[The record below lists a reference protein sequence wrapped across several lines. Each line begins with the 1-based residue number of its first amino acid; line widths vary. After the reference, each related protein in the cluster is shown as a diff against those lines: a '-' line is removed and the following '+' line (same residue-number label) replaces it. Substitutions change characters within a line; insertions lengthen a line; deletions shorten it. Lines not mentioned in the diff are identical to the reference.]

1 MSNTGYA
8 LKSSMRQA
16 RASYFAA
23 NNFDDSGYND
33 DWVTFKLGPV
43 PLTIP
48 STAGRKR
55 AIAFHDLHHIVT
67 GYPTDYAGEFEISAW
82 EVGAGCG
89 TNLAVWVI
97 NLSGLAGG
105 SLFVP
110 TRAFHAFCLGRRT
123 HTLYRREINDLLDQ
137 TVEETRRDCG
147 LIPQPNVEPQLTDAA
162 LYAAAT
168 LVGLVLGVTMAAAGL
183 IASPIILGLSALRP
197 RST

>member
-1 MSNTGYA
+1 
-8 LKSSMRQA
+8 MRQA
-16 RASYFAA
+16 RALYFAA
-23 NNFDDSGYND
+23 NKFDDSGYD
-33 DWVTFKLGPV
+33 DNWVTFKLGPV
-43 PLTIP
+43 PFTIP

-67 GYPTDYAGEFEISAW
+67 EYPTDYAGEFEISAW

-89 TNLAVWVI
+89 SNLAVWVI

-110 TRAFHAFCLGRRT
+110 ARAFSAFCLGRRT
-123 HTLYRREINDLLDQ
+123 RSLYRRELAALLDQ

-147 LIPQPNVEPQLTDAA
+147 LIPQPSVEPQLGDAA

-168 LVGLVLGVTMAAAGL
+168 TVGLVLGVSMAVAGL
-183 IASPIILGLSALRP
+183 IASPIALGLSVLRP